1 MKKLFFLTALLC
13 ASVMAFATAPVTG
26 SSTEKS
32 DGNDFVNG
40 YDYSFSTEGTTVT
53 ISFTEKENFVGLVA
67 YLWDYT
73 NGFKE
78 TPMSVSEHTA
88 SISLTNQAAGTV
100 LTFAC
105 KFAFAAS
112 ETFPNGMCVT
122 KQFTYTVP
130 SPDKSD
136 PKISLNETAVT
147 LDAATPETFQ
157 IVPSRLGDGAISYLS
172 NNTSVA
178 TVSDD
183 GLVTAVNRGTTT
195 ITVSVAG
202 TDSYYASSTTL
213 TVTVTGVNWDALAWL
228 GDGAGGGTYAE
239 KYKLAP
245 ADGQGVVN
253 IQNREVDKIV
263 HAGIYTTYAGAFTSC
278 SLGEGNYDT
287 QGAGMWLFLSAFTK
301 KYTDVIVTTDAAG
314 GTTYNFTVYYVDG
327 DDTTT
332 AITNTEV
339 EAKAVKV
346 IENGQLII
354 IKNGVK
360 YNALGAE
367 LR

>member
-13 ASVMAFATAPVTG
+13 ASMMGWAADPVTG

-73 NGFKE
+73 SGFKE
-78 TPMSVSEHTA
+78 TQMSVSEHTA

-130 SPDKSD
+130 SPDKSN
-136 PKISLNETAVT
+136 PEISLNETAVT
-147 LDAATPETFQ
+147 LDAVTPETFQ

-172 NNTSVA
+172 NNTNVA

-202 TDSYYASSTTL
+202 TGSYYASSATL
-213 TVTVTGVNWDALAWL
+213 TVTVTGVNWAAIEWVNNSNEKFKV
-228 GDGAGGGTYAE
+228 ATAE
-239 KYKLAP
+239 
-245 ADGQGVVN
+245 GQSVVN
-253 IQNREVDKIV
+253 VQQPGWASEL
-263 HAGIYTTYAGAFTSC
+263 GIYTTFPAGISAC
-278 SLGEGNYDT
+278 SLPEGKYAID
-287 QGAGMWLFLSAFTK
+287 GAGMVLYLSAFTQ
-301 KYTDVIVTTDAAG
+301 KYTDVTVTAG
-314 GTTYNFTVYYVDG
+314 SVYEFTVYYADG
-327 DDTTT
+327 ED
-332 AITNTEV
+332 
-339 EAKAVKV
+339 
-346 IENGQLII
+346 
-354 IKNGVK
+354 
-360 YNALGAE
+360 AL
-367 LR
+367 LMTRNFK